1 MPTRTELIPCPA
13 CGVPRPILIDHPNKI
28 QVAANRRCQACANST
43 RNTNRY
49 RPEPDETVVGFLIA
63 GMDVEATPADRTAAV
78 AYLTTRKLTAAAIAA
93 RLHCT
98 RRTVERHRAKLAA
111 A

>member
-1 MPTRTELIPCPA
+1 
-13 CGVPRPILIDHPNKI
+13 
-28 QVAANRRCQACANST
+28 
-43 RNTNRY
+43 
-49 RPEPDETVVGFLIA
+49 VVGFLI
-63 GMDVEATPADRTAAV
+63 
-78 AYLTTRKLTAAAIAA
+78 AAIAA